1 MILLDTNVIS
11 ELMRAKPAQ
20 IVLDWFGQHD
30 ATDLFISAVTEAE
43 LRTGVAI
50 LPDGQRRDRLQLAI
64 DAMIDQDFQ
73 GRVLPFDSLAAKA
86 YAEIAAQRRATGRPI
101 AEADCQI
108 AAIARATPRTRAV
121 RRTSICTC
129 LDTLGYVGIDGFRAL
144 ASVRACVSIDDNRAA
159 FGTLSC
165 VNEVGAGGRATGK
178 ERARKPRAKVTR
190 SACAGARTPSHPP
203 MTYRVSGRT
212 PTSYLPK
219 VAFMYA
225 MRSAIC

>member
-11 ELMRAKPAQ
+11 ELIRAEPAQ

-50 LPDGQRRDRLQLAI
+50 LPYGQRRDRLQLAI

-86 YAEIAAQRRATGRPI
+86 YAEIAAQRRAAGRPI

-108 AAIARATPRTRAV
+108 AAIARAKDAPIATRNVKDFDGCGV
-121 RRTSICTC
+121 RVINPWN
-129 LDTLGYVGIDGFRAL
+129 A
-144 ASVRACVSIDDNRAA
+144 
-159 FGTLSC
+159 
-165 VNEVGAGGRATGK
+165 E
-178 ERARKPRAKVTR
+178 
-190 SACAGARTPSHPP
+190 
-203 MTYRVSGRT
+203 
-212 PTSYLPK
+212 
-219 VAFMYA
+219 
-225 MRSAIC
+225 